1 MNVASADLPKP
12 EKAKGG
18 VKANVAECHVAD
30 FRQLALSLSDG
41 SARALAALAWMQ
53 KIGPNCSIEKL
64 TLIKNNRALWLG
76 PADNVVLMT
85 SIDRLMEGKAT
96 NNVEMVDVLRS
107 IYGPPAKIVSPP
119 APAAAQAAEVAPA
132 AAAPAA
138 PAAAAPAAA
147 APAAPAA
154 PAAAK

>member
-30 FRQLALSLSDG
+30 FRQLTLSLSDG
-41 SARALAALAWMQ
+41 SARALAALAWVQ

-64 TLIKNNRALWLG
+64 TLIRNNRALWLG

-85 SIDRLMEGKAT
+85 SIDRLIEGKAT

-107 IYGPPAKIVSPP
+107 IYGPPALIAS
-119 APAAAQAAEVAPA
+119 
-132 AAAPAA
+132 PAA
-138 PAAAAPAAA
+138 PAAAAPAPAPAPAA
-147 APAAPAA
+147 APAPAPAPAAAPAPAPAPA

>member
-64 TLIKNNRALWLG
+64 TLIRNNRALWLG
-76 PADNVVLMT
+76 PADNVVIMT

-96 NNVEMVDVLRS
+96 NSVEIVDVLRS
-107 IYGPPAKIVSPP
+107 IYGTPFPISAGSAPA
-119 APAAAQAAEVAPA
+119 AAAQAAAAAPAPAPAAPAPAPAPA

-138 PAAAAPAAA
+138 PAAA
-147 APAAPAA
+147 
-154 PAAAK
+154 K